1 MKTWALWLLTA
12 FVAANPFTVRAQP
25 EAGKLLHLVVGAS
38 AGSTVDVRARWLADK
53 LTGVVKQTIVIE
65 NRPGFA
71 GNLSAAAVAHAPA
84 DGNTLLMVHQGLLAI
99 NPHLFA
105 RPGFD
110 ALVDLVPV
118 ARLGIG
124 PLVLVAGPQTPVRS
138 LSELVQL
145 AKTRPGALSYASPA
159 IGSPPF
165 LATELLKSMAGIDVV
180 HVPFEGATITQT
192 IGGQVAFT
200 LDNAAVVLPYIQNG
214 RLRALAVTG
223 RRRLASLPDVPTFA
237 EAGLPGYEYY
247 AWMGVAAPAGTP
259 VEVVQRLNRQI
270 SAILAT
276 DGARTWFAEQGVE
289 PGEQNAEAFA
299 TFVREENAKAGRLIH
314 QLGLRIE

>member
-1 MKTWALWLLTA
+1 MKTWALGLLTA
-12 FVAANPFTVRAQP
+12 FVTATSFAVTAQP
-25 EAGKLLHLVVGAS
+25 QGGKLLHLVVGAT
-38 AGSTVDVRARWLADK
+38 AGSTVDVRARWLADR
-53 LTGVVKQTIVIE
+53 LTGVIKQTIVVE
-65 NRPGFA
+65 NRAGFA
-71 GNLSAAAVAHAPA
+71 GNLSAVAVAHAPA

-124 PLVLVAGPQTPVRS
+124 PLVLVAGPQTPVRT
-138 LSELVQL
+138 LPELLQL
-145 AKTRPGALSYASPA
+145 AKARPGALSYASPA

-165 LATELLKSMAGIDVV
+165 LAAELMKSMAGVDVL
-180 HVPFEGATITQT
+180 HVPFEGATVTQT
-192 IGGQVAFT
+192 IGSHVAFT
-200 LDNAAVVLPYIQNG
+200 VDNAAVLLPHIQEG

-223 RRRLASLPDVPTFA
+223 RRRLASLPEVPTFA

-276 DGARTWFAEQGVE
+276 DEAHTWFAEQGVE
-289 PGEQNAEAFA
+289 PGEQNAEEFA
-299 TFVREENAKAGRLIH
+299 AFVREENAKAGRLIR